1 MENNHA
7 RTIKQLAG
15 VWRLVS
21 SEFRT
26 SNGDVLYPLGEDALG
41 QAIFTESGYMS
52 GQLMR
57 QNRPIFA
64 SGDQA
69 SGTDEEIKAAMLGY
83 IAYYGPCEVDV
94 ESKTVT
100 TVVEGSLFPN
110 WVGGKQVR
118 HYELADHQLILKT
131 PPISFGDLEI
141 TGVLTWERR

>member
-1 MENNHA
+1 MENEHA
-7 RTIKQLAG
+7 VTIKRLAG
-15 VWRLVS
+15 VWRLLS

-26 SNGDVLYPLGEDALG
+26 SNGDVIYPLGEDALG

-57 QNRPIFA
+57 QNRPLFA

-69 SGTDEEIKAAMLGY
+69 SGTDDEIKAALQGY

-94 ESKTVT
+94 DNKTVT
-100 TVVEGSLFPN
+100 TLVEGSLFPN
-110 WVGGKQVR
+110 WVGGQQLR
-118 HYELADHQLILKT
+118 YYELTDDRLSLKT
-131 PPISFGDLEI
+131 PAISYGDLEI

>member
-1 MENNHA
+1 MENETAHIMK
-7 RTIKQLAG
+7 RLVG
-15 VWRLVS
+15 VWRLLS

-26 SNGDVLYPLGEDALG
+26 SSGDVIYPLGEDALG

-57 QNRPIFA
+57 QNRPLFA

-69 SGTDEEIKAAMLGY
+69 SGTDEELKAAMQGY
-83 IAYYGPCEVDV
+83 IAYYGHCDVDV
-94 ESKTVT
+94 DNSTIT

-110 WVGGKQVR
+110 WVGGTQLR
-118 HYELADHQLILKT
+118 YYELTDHQLILKT
-131 PPISFGDLEI
+131 PPISYGDLEI

>member
-1 MENNHA
+1 MENEHA
-7 RTIKQLAG
+7 VTIKRLAG
-15 VWRLVS
+15 VWRLLS

-26 SNGDVLYPLGEDALG
+26 SNGDVIYPLGEDALG

-57 QNRPIFA
+57 QNRPLFA

-69 SGTDEEIKAAMLGY
+69 SGTDDEIKAALQGY

-94 ESKTVT
+94 DNKTVT
-100 TVVEGSLFPN
+100 TLVEGSLFPN
-110 WVGGKQVR
+110 WVGGQQLR
-118 HYELADHQLILKT
+118 YYEFTDDRLILKT
-131 PPISFGDLEI
+131 PAISYGDLEI